1 MTAGEN
7 TLKRRAAGS
16 TRPVASLG
24 SVTRGDNPTE
34 ETRPVHPFDADTA
47 VRQVADDRFAAEITG
62 RWNTP
67 IGTPNGGY
75 LLATCVRALQ
85 HVVPFPDPL
94 AVSAH
99 YLRPA
104 QPGPAELRTELVRAG
119 RRHATA
125 QARMVQ
131 AGKEI
136 VRVTATFTDLAK
148 ADGRTVE
155 LGAAPDLPD
164 PESLDGVV
172 SGMTIPGATILDHV
186 ECRMAEKPGWLA
198 GRPSG
203 DPRWD
208 YWMGFK
214 EPRGVDPLALTFLVD
229 AVAPL
234 VFDIGAVSSATVELT
249 VHVRGHPAPGFLACR
264 GVTRH
269 VTAGYHEE
277 DIEMWDRAGN
287 LVAQSRQLA
296 LLG

>member
-1 MTAGEN
+1 M
-7 TLKRRAAGS
+7 GS
-16 TRPVASLG
+16 LDA
-24 SVTRGDNPTE
+24 VTNGRSGDGRTPE
-34 ETRPVHPFDADTA
+34 PQPVHPFDADTA
-47 VRQVADDRFAAEITG
+47 VQRTSGDRFTAEVTG

-75 LLATCVRALQ
+75 LLALSIRALQ
-85 HVVPFPDPL
+85 QVVPFPDPL

-99 YLRPA
+99 YLRPGR
-104 QPGPAELRTELVRAG
+104 PGPAELRTELVRAG
-119 RRHATA
+119 RRHATGET
-125 QARMVQ
+125 RMLQ
-131 AGKEI
+131 DGKEI
-136 VRVTATFTDLAK
+136 LRATATFTDMAK

-164 PESLDGVV
+164 PESLASVV
-172 SGMTIPGATILDHV
+172 SGMTVPGATILDQV
-186 ECRMAEKPGWLA
+186 ECRMAEKPGWLL

-208 YWMGFK
+208 YWMGFS
-214 EPRGVDPLALTFLVD
+214 RRRDPDLLALTFLVD

-234 VFDIGAVSSATVELT
+234 VFDIGAQSSTTIELT
-249 VHVRGHPAPGFLACR
+249 VHLRRHPAPGWLACH

-277 DIEMWDRAGN
+277 DIEMWDSAGN

>member
-1 MTAGEN
+1 MPS
-7 TLKRRAAGS
+7 LD
-16 TRPVASLG
+16 PVTNGTPA
-24 SVTRGDNPTE
+24 
-34 ETRPVHPFDADTA
+34 HPFDADTA
-47 VRQVADDRFAAEITG
+47 VRPVGDGTFAAEVTG

-75 LLATCVRALQ
+75 LLALCVRALQ
-85 HVVPFPDPL
+85 QVMPFPDPL

-104 QPGPAELRTELVRAG
+104 RPGPAELRTELVRAG
-119 RRHATA
+119 RKHATGE
-125 QARMVQ
+125 ARMVQ
-131 AGKEI
+131 EGKEVI
-136 VRVTATFTDLAK
+136 RATATFTDLAK
-148 ADGRTVE
+148 AGGRTLE

-164 PESLDGVV
+164 PESLKSVV
-172 SGMTIPGATILDHV
+172 SGTEIPGATILDHV
-186 ECRMAEKPGWLA
+186 QCRMAETPGWLE

-208 YWMGFK
+208 YWMGFTQ
-214 EPRGVDPLALTFLVD
+214 PRDPDLLAVTFLVD

-234 VFDIGAVSSATVELT
+234 VFEVGARASTTIELT
-249 VHVRGHPAPGFLACR
+249 VHLRGHPAPGWLACR

-269 VTAGYHEE
+269 VTSGYHEE
-277 DIEMWDRAGN
+277 DIELWDSAGN